1 MNTYP
6 MKISLQNTSE
16 IRAVKYL
23 LIHKN
28 LSTKNGKIV
37 QSASVTINP
46 SEAVVFSKQKS
57 RNSQILQRRLTPRCL
72 PPLPGKINQKFQ
84 YVKPTAK
91 RETRPYIGHVPEP
104 ARTQENNFENI
115 REEIKSYLT
124 SALNLFKQLLSVP
137 KTTVHP
143 GNQSNEAQSFR
154 LVVLHCIS
162 PWLIRYPIQSPTLS
176 VHNRDKLPLFSAKR
190 LNRFQVV

>member
-6 MKISLQNTSE
+6 MKISLQNSSE

-37 QSASVTINP
+37 QSASVKTNP

-57 RNSQILQRRLTPRCL
+57 RNSQTLHRRLTPRCL
-72 PPLPGKINQKFQ
+72 PPLPGKINQTFP
-84 YVKPTAK
+84 YVKPTVK
-91 RETRPYIGHVPEP
+91 RETRPYLGHVPEP
-104 ARTQENNFENI
+104 ARTQENTVQNI
-115 REEIKSYLT
+115 RGEIKSYLT
-124 SALNLFKQLLSVP
+124 STLNLFKQLPRAP
-137 KTTVHP
+137 KTTVYP
-143 GNQSNEAQSFR
+143 GNQSSKAQSSR

-162 PWLIRYPIQSPTLS
+162 PRLIRSP
-176 VHNRDKLPLFSAKR
+176 VP
-190 LNRFQVV
+190 